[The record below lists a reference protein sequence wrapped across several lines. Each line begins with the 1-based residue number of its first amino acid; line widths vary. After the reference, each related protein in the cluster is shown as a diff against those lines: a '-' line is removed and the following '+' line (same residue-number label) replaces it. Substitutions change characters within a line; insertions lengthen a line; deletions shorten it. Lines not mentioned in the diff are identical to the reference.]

1 MKPAQDYLLR
11 LGEVSFQGCSRSLN
25 IKQAALAI
33 TVTLLL
39 VAMSMAGCALLIDF
53 VIQGD

>member
-11 LGEVSFQGCSRSLN
+11 SGDVSFQGCSRSLN